1 MSASGLQI
9 VIVVE
14 VLIVFIGG
22 KILLRNTSA
31 GGIKVVD
38 DAIFDEV
45 ASIGRR
51 HGTPKG
57 SNLPGICFLIKIA

>member
-14 VLIVFIGG
+14 VLIVFIGEDG
-22 KILLRNTSA
+22 FGSLAQLTRVGDGMIFD
-31 GGIKVVD
+31 KVVS
-38 DAIFDEV
+38 V
-45 ASIGRR
+45 GRR

-57 SNLPGICFLIKIA
+57 SNLPDICFLIKIA